1 MVDWGRL
8 LSGCRAYTP
17 TAGSNPVLPAA
28 KKTVFVTVFFV
39 KRLCHA
45 VTRLREI
52 ETIQVHDLV
61 PGSDEIVHKHLL
73 RIIRPINLGNCA
85 QLGV

>member
-1 MVDWGRL
+1 
-8 LSGCRAYTP
+8 
-17 TAGSNPVLPAA
+17 
-28 KKTVFVTVFFV
+28 VTVFFV